1 MSTEVTTRPMLD
13 NVSKLVTLPKVK
25 ISEPS
30 ERTLVNTARAQDMEI
45 DYSGKTCPETSGP
58 DCSYSGCYSNCD
70 AGGCHPSCA
79 GQGRGCKDTACT

>member
-1 MSTEVTTRPMLD
+1 MIKLCERAAYLASVVALLTVLSVG
-13 NVSKLVTLPKVK
+13 VSNKVGA
-25 ISEPS
+25 
-30 ERTLVNTARAQDMEI
+30 LMNTARAQDMEI

-79 GQGRGCKDTACT
+79 GQGRSCKDSACT